1 MKTISEVLDFMT
13 KPGERLIADMRS
25 LDGDVMILGAGGKIG
40 PSLAV
45 TAKRAFDA
53 AGVGKRV
60 IAVSL
65 FDYPDA
71 AMTMRRAGVDVIE
84 ADISDPAQLQGLPD
98 VNNIIYMIGRKFGT
112 TQNQSLTWQVNVLL
126 PSKVCERF
134 PGSNIVAFS
143 TGNVYGMVPIAS
155 GGSREEDE
163 PRPDG
168 EYAQSCLGRER
179 VLEYYSK
186 RDNTRVLIF
195 RLNYAI
201 DVRYGVLYDIASA
214 VYEGRPVSLGQGVFN
229 CLWQGDVCEYAL
241 RSLLHTSVPPMVLN
255 VTGPET
261 VSTRKTAEYFAER
274 FGRKPQFTG
283 EEGSCAVLS
292 NSAKMAGLMGYPN
305 MPLEKMMDLVAEWIM
320 QGGEVIDAPTHFEA
334 TDGKY

>member
-13 KPGERLIADMRS
+13 KPSERLVADMRS

-40 PSLAV
+40 PSLAI

-71 AMTMRRAGVDVIE
+71 AMTMRRAGVEVIE

-98 VNNIIYMIGRKFGT
+98 VKNIIYMIGRKFGT

-134 PGSNIVAFS
+134 PGSSIVAFS

-155 GGSREEDE
+155 SGSREEDE

-261 VSTRKTAEYFAER
+261 VSTRRAAEYFAGR
-274 FGRKPQFTG
+274 FGKKPLFTG

-305 MPLEKMMDLVAEWIM
+305 MPLEKMMDLVAGWIM

-334 TDGKY
+334 TDGKF

>member
-155 GGSREEDE
+155 CGSREEDE

-292 NSAKMAGLMGYPN
+292 NSAKMTGLMGYPN
-305 MPLEKMMDLVAEWIM
+305 MPPEKMMDLVAEWIM